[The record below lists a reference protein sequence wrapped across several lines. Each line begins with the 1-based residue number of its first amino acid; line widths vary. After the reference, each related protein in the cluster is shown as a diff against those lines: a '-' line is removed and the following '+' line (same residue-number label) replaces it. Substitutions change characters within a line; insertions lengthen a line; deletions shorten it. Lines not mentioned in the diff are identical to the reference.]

1 MRNTV
6 LTCLLAALALLM
18 PAPAAAQGMFVP
30 TDTAVRR
37 GTLPNGLAY
46 YVRRNAQPSG
56 RADFHLVLKAGS
68 MQEEDSERGVA
79 LFVARMGLT
88 STAHFPA
95 GALNAYCASL
105 GVKEDDGLDYA
116 VSYDQTLY
124 HLVNIPVGRPATV
137 DSCLLILRD
146 WAGDIRFGADEVET
160 ARCLVRQAQS
170 HCPSGLQRICMRHLA
185 TLYSGS
191 RYAERLPAGLASV
204 VDTCGPA
211 TLRAFCERWY
221 RPDLLGVVVVGDV
234 DPDAVANTIQYLF
247 DDLDMPERP
256 TPVLAYPVPDNVRP
270 IYVADS
276 DSTVREPLFRVSF
289 KIPAYPDSL
298 KGAVAYLGMQFL
310 KHAAIRMLNDR
321 LSQAQLQAGC
331 PFVEASSSIM
341 PYGEAKT
348 KDALALTIKARPGA
362 ETAALRAVLGEV
374 ERIKR
379 DGFTIKEYDRTRREL
394 MEQLEARRN
403 NRVRLNNGFFAQQ
416 CIDHFLRGEPLVST
430 ADHYSLMKQFTPM
443 MPVDA
448 VSRLFARIVART
460 DTNFVVTAF
469 YPATE
474 GANRPSVDELRRAV
488 ANAATTL
495 PDPYVDPRDDGPLG
509 PSPDAPAGP

>member
-1 MRNTV
+1 
-6 LTCLLAALALLM
+6 
-18 PAPAAAQGMFVP
+18 
-30 TDTAVRR
+30 
-37 GTLPNGLAY
+37 
-46 YVRRNAQPSG
+46 
-56 RADFHLVLKAGS
+56 
-68 MQEEDSERGVA
+68 
-79 LFVARMGLT
+79 
-88 STAHFPA
+88 
-95 GALNAYCASL
+95 
-105 GVKEDDGLDYA
+105 
-116 VSYDQTLY
+116 
-124 HLVNIPVGRPATV
+124 
-137 DSCLLILRD
+137 
-146 WAGDIRFGADEVET
+146 
-160 ARCLVRQAQS
+160 
-170 HCPSGLQRICMRHLA
+170 
-185 TLYSGS
+185 
-191 RYAERLPAGLASV
+191 
-204 VDTCGPA
+204 
-211 TLRAFCERWY
+211 
-221 RPDLLGVVVVGDV
+221 
-234 DPDAVANTIQYLF
+234 
-247 DDLDMPERP
+247 
-256 TPVLAYPVPDNVRP
+256 
-270 IYVADS
+270 
-276 DSTVREPLFRVSF
+276 
-289 KIPAYPDSL
+289 
-298 KGAVAYLGMQFL
+298 
-310 KHAAIRMLNDR
+310 
-321 LSQAQLQAGC
+321 
-331 PFVEASSSIM
+331 M

-348 KDALALTIKARPGA
+348 KDALVLTIKARPGA